1 MTERTEDYRSARSES
16 AEGRGIAGRAWD
28 AYAAKVNEIASPVV
42 EPLAERIAAP
52 LAVDLVGFWVV
63 WHLEGGFEGL
73 RRIGMSRSSIYRR
86 IKLFR
91 RAYGVHP
98 DEFRL
103 AGVDIDVA
111 KYVAARSGK
120 SQK

>member
-1 MTERTEDYRSARSES
+1 MGERTEDYRSARSES
-16 AEGRGIAGRAWD
+16 AEGKGIARRAWD

-63 WHLEGGFEGL
+63 WHLEGGFDGL
-73 RRIGMSRSSIYRR
+73 RRIGMSRASIYRR

-91 RAYGVHP
+91 RSYGSHP
-98 DEFRL
+98 DEFVMP
-103 AGVDIDVA
+103 GVSLDVA
-111 KYVAARSGK
+111 EYHAGWPLK
-120 SQK
+120 SQS

>member
-16 AEGRGIAGRAWD
+16 AEGKGIARRAWD
-28 AYAAKVNEIASPVV
+28 AYAAKVSEIASPVV

-63 WHLEGGFEGL
+63 WHLEGGFDGL
-73 RRIGMSRSSIYRR
+73 RRIGMSRASIYRR

-91 RAYGVHP
+91 RSYGQHP
-98 DEFRL
+98 DEFVMPGVRL
-103 AGVDIDVA
+103 DVA
-111 KYVAARSGK
+111 DYHAGWPLK
-120 SQK
+120 SQS